1 MTPLLFRPF
10 IPKVTTKDTNMLEP
24 HQNSSHQ
31 TTPDFSTVQI
41 SSAEK
46 STLSKNYR
54 DVPAFTGRK
63 SLKSCVR
70 EDKECLVTS
79 HKKVPKIVLHRT
91 HPPHLSMHRGSR
103 SYHHRFKQN
112 NGDPFKQA
120 QHGSLSSNQ
129 TANYQCGCTH
139 CECCTKKVT
148 KIT

>member
-1 MTPLLFRPF
+1 MVRIKEGTSGREEEMKL
-10 IPKVTTKDTNMLEP
+10 
-24 HQNSSHQ
+24 
-31 TTPDFSTVQI
+31 
-41 SSAEK
+41 
-46 STLSKNYR
+46 TLNEY
-54 DVPAFTGRK
+54 DAH
-63 SLKSCVR
+63 LR

-103 SYHHRFKQN
+103 SYHHRFKYN
-112 NGDPFKQA
+112 NGDPFKQT